1 MTNLN
6 AVLQVYFVDADID
19 KEIDNCIGSKSHR
32 TSKTI
37 VDNGMDKDSFR
48 DLFIAHN
55 SMYGTDVV
63 NSIHQLANGQWLFSL
78 KDVKKSS
85 IFNIL
90 GLAVEKKLQWVNDE
104 PVCEYNDYLLWN
116 DIAKIIGEDLLTVSY
131 LALRYVRERFEIKSF
146 AWKPNIT
153 ANNPELMHVLNKG
166 LGELHYH
173 MRGSSLIFD
182 VTWLYLM
189 NAEKIDGKIKEKLD
203 ELNKDLYTWIEKAR
217 ASRIFLF
224 KSEKCKGGNVKL
236 PISSILKCNSNFIK
250 LYAGTIGNAIT
261 NEKINAFRFG
271 AHCIDYALDE
281 EPTELDKKRYYNVP
295 LVGERKLIYKYLK
308 KVYSEGKVHGEESA
322 KCANYKL
329 PLYVYLLAKNKL
341 RKYLIQN
348 DHVKGFSHFQ
358 EIQDRKGNFFEGS
371 IYEKLFV
378 FMSMQT
384 TICNQPIQK
393 LEMRIAPKNT
403 SLEMKNLLRCGNA
416 YVNDYSL
423 RLKQPNKL
431 LERNTKAGFI
441 LHFIK
446 RPDENNCSKK
456 GEFVSCRNYKLRNKL
471 EHQAN
476 AIAQLIHDNCM
487 YVKGGIHPYFYN
499 KEKFAIQGKV
509 REGIY
514 PIIGID
520 AASSEFGCRPEVFAP
535 TFRRL
540 KYVPR
545 NNALD
550 SFYEKRDLQLG
561 RTFHVGEDFYDIVD
575 GLRAIDEC
583 ISFLNFGCGD
593 RIGHAVALG
602 IDVYEY
608 YKTRNF
614 KVVMPRQ
621 ILLDNAVWL
630 FKKMEEYA
638 IDDCCGLKFKL
649 KEIFEINFSTIY
661 GSIHASIDDYYQSW
675 MLRGDEPSR
684 TIDSKLHIWK
694 TYSQNEFNHVL
705 ESIRKNSRVM
715 SLYQSYHYSAKARKT
730 GDEIVEYQFDDGD
743 AHIVSEVQ
751 RKMRKTIA
759 CKKIAV
765 ETNPTS
771 NLKITDVDRYSKHPI
786 TAFYNRGLKPNYDS
800 DQIMVSINTDDQ
812 GVFATSLEKEYALIA
827 CALEKKRNDDG
838 SPTYSPKDI
847 YDWLDDIRESSLVSS
862 FLDDEMS

>member
-19 KEIDNCIGSKSHR
+19 EEIDVSIGRKSHSTSKSF
-32 TSKTI
+32 
-37 VDNGMDKDSFR
+37 VDKGMDEASFR

-63 NSIHQLANGQWLFSL
+63 NSIHQLANVQWLSSL
-78 KDVKKSS
+78 KDVKKPS

-90 GLAVEKKLQWVNDE
+90 GFAVEKKLQWVNDE

-116 DIAKIIGEDLLTVSY
+116 DISKILGEDLLTVSY
-131 LALRYVRERFEIKSF
+131 LALRYAREKKIEIKSF

-173 MRGSSLIFD
+173 LGGSSLIFD

-189 NAEKIDGKIKEKLD
+189 NADKIDGEIKQKLD

-217 ASRIFLF
+217 AARIFLF
-224 KSEKCKGGNVKL
+224 KSEKYKGSNVKL

-271 AHCIDYALDE
+271 AHCIDYAIDE

-295 LVGERKLIYKYLK
+295 LVGERKLIYKNLK
-308 KVYSEGKVHGEESA
+308 EIYSGNDK
-322 KCANYKL
+322 YKYKSL
-329 PLYVYLLAKNKL
+329 LYIYLLIKNKF

-348 DHVKGFSHFQ
+348 DQIKGFSHFQ
-358 EIQDRKGNFFEGS
+358 EIQDRKDNFFEGS
-371 IYEKLFV
+371 VYERLFT
-378 FMSMQT
+378 FMAMQT

-393 LEMRIAPKNT
+393 LEMRVAPKNP
-403 SLEMKNLLRCGNA
+403 SPELEALLRRGNA
-416 YVNDYSL
+416 YVNDSSL
-423 RLKQPNKL
+423 RLKQPNKVQ
-431 LERNTKAGFI
+431 ERNAKAGFI

-446 RPDENNCSKK
+446 RPDENNRSQK
-456 GEFVSCRNYKLRNKL
+456 GEFVSCRNYKLRKKI
-471 EHQAN
+471 EEQAN
-476 AIAQLIHDNCM
+476 AIEQLIYDNCM
-487 YVKGGIHPYFYN
+487 YVKGGIRPYFYN
-499 KEKFAIQGKV
+499 KEKFAILGKV
-509 REGIY
+509 RDYIY

-545 NNALD
+545 NNGLD
-550 SFYEKRDLQLG
+550 TLYEKRDLQLG
-561 RTFHVGEDFYDIVD
+561 RTFHVGEDYYDVVD

-602 IDVYEY
+602 IDVYDY

-638 IDDCCGLKFKL
+638 IDDCCGIKFKL
-649 KEIFEINFSTIY
+649 KEIFETYFSMIY
-661 GSIHASIDDYYQSW
+661 GSVQASIDEYYESW

-684 TIDSKLHIWK
+684 TSDSKLHVWK
-694 TYSQNEFNHVL
+694 TYSQNEMNPILNHV
-705 ESIRKNSRVM
+705 RKKSRVM
-715 SLYQSYHYSAKARKT
+715 ELYRIYHYSANARKM
-730 GDEIVEYQFDDGD
+730 GDIVIEYQFDDGD
-743 AHIVSEVQ
+743 ARIVSEVQ
-751 RKMRKTIA
+751 KKMRQ
-759 CKKIAV
+759 KIAREKIAI

-771 NLKITDVDRYSKHPI
+771 NLRITDVDRYSKHPI
-786 TAFYNRGLKPNYDS
+786 TAFYNRGLKPNYDP
-800 DQIMVSINTDDQ
+800 DQITVSINTDDQ

-827 CALEKKRNDDG
+827 CALEKKCNDDG